1 VTARV
6 VTLDGQRIT
15 TAADLMTDLR
25 DSIRARG
32 WDAGVTLAQ
41 FYDACLKAGATPQ
54 TPLRSIEYGV
64 CQGGTGRI
72 VIEFEDEGIDVKEI
86 R

>member
-6 VTLDGQRIT
+6 VTLDRQTVTDRKHLE
-15 TAADLMTDLR
+15 ADLR
-25 DSIRARG
+25 ASIRARG

-64 CQGGTGRI
+64 MVGGTGRI
-72 VIEFEDEGIDVKEI
+72 VIEFEDEGMDVKEI